1 MKESEFFRQP
11 SLVISFLASTNR
23 EMNISKLAKKFKLY
37 QGNMAKLISKLE
49 KFKIIK
55 KEKSEKSK
63 REIIIILT
71 EKGKKIAKNMSKI
84 NNKLI

>member
-1 MKESEFFRQP
+1 MKETEFFRQP

-49 KFKIIK
+49 KFKIIN
-55 KEKSEKSK
+55 KERSKNSK
-63 REIIIILT
+63 REVVIILT

-84 NNKLI
+84 NEELV